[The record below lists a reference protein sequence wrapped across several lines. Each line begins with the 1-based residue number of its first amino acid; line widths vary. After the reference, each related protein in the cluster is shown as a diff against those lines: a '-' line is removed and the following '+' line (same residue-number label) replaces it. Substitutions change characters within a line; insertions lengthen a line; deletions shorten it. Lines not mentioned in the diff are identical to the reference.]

1 LQNVAIEQ
9 RYVGGLSI
17 ARLRQHF
24 NAFQWIR
31 GRLHY
36 LWRER
41 ERENTVRQCPSCQC
55 VTDARSSSQQQ
66 TQPQFTL
73 PWQSFPPILHTP
85 CDDSCLSQRRSLL
98 LLLWLLLME

>member
-41 ERENTVRQCPSCQC
+41 E
-55 VTDARSSSQQQ
+55 
-66 TQPQFTL
+66 
-73 PWQSFPPILHTP
+73 
-85 CDDSCLSQRRSLL
+85 
-98 LLLWLLLME
+98 